1 MFGAAWPGFDFDFGF
16 LLKNWLTS
24 HIVGRVLRAWEACT
38 RAGGRRGADYYI
50 FKNIQRY
57 ADCRGVQSCIVN
69 LVASSIIIYMYGIS
83 RMHDERACIAWHR
96 TRRWIDIDAR
106 AVGGGILCAHINSK
120 INILNFSS
128 KYGRTCNP
136 VQLYYY

>member
-83 RMHDERACIAWHR
+83 RMHDERASPGIASHAAADR
-96 TRRWIDIDAR
+96 YRCARGRRRHFVR
-106 AVGGGILCAHINSK
+106 AHK
-120 INILNFSS
+120 
-128 KYGRTCNP
+128 
-136 VQLYYY
+136 